1 MTSVARRTLL
11 VVALWLGVVAGG
23 LIARPAWPIDETRY
37 LSVAWDMWTRGEQLV
52 PHLNGVAY
60 SEKPPLL
67 FWLIEAGW
75 AVLGVRESWARIVPA
90 LFALASLLLSARVGR
105 RLWPDRPD
113 VGAAAPL
120 LLLST
125 FLWSFYTTVLLF
137 DMLLV
142 CFTLIGVLGLLRAIE
157 RKRGG
162 WLLYA
167 AAVAL
172 GILAK
177 GPAILLWLVPA
188 ALAAPWWS
196 PGEATRP
203 RAWYPRAAASIAGGI
218 ALSLAWAIPA
228 AISGGSAYADA
239 ILWNQ
244 TAGRLTKAF
253 AHRRPVW
260 WYLPFLPLL
269 VFPWILWAALWRR
282 TTTRRE
288 LLSERGVRLCAVWP
302 LSGLALFSLVSG
314 KQIHYLLPLLPPI
327 ALFGARLLSAS
338 EEGVRRRDLVGVAA
352 CILIFAAVLASGP
365 WVEDTFGLPSW
376 VSDVHPAAAAMVAAI
391 GVFLLAA
398 KPRSRLAGLELVA
411 AASLA
416 AVIVTLVAIGR
427 SAAPRYDVSRVARY
441 LADREQEGHPLAHAG
456 RYRGEYQFA
465 GRLKHPLEVIDVVDV
480 ERWISRHPDGYV
492 VVYSDR
498 SLEPESG
505 DVLRH
510 EFRGGVVA
518 VRHDRSAGSGLKDR
532 GAPRKN

>member
-1 MTSVARRTLL
+1 
-11 VVALWLGVVAGG
+11 
-23 LIARPAWPIDETRY
+23 
-37 LSVAWDMWTRGEQLV
+37 
-52 PHLNGVAY
+52 
-60 SEKPPLL
+60 
-67 FWLIEAGW
+67 
-75 AVLGVRESWARIVPA
+75 IVPA
-90 LFALASLLLSARVGR
+90 LFALASLLLTARVGR
-105 RLWPDRPD
+105 KLWPDRPD

-142 CFTLIGVLGLLRAIE
+142 CFTLVGVLGLLRAIE

-167 AAVAL
+167 EVVAL

-244 TAGRLTKAF
+244 TAGRLTNAF

-260 WYLPFLPLL
+260 WYLPFLPLA

-282 TTTRRE
+282 TSTRRE
-288 LLSERGVRLCAVWP
+288 LFSERGIRLNAVWA

-314 KQIHYLLPLLPPI
+314 KQIHYLLPLLPPV

-338 EEGVRRRDLVGVAA
+338 EEDVRRRDLIGVAA
-352 CILIFAAVLASGP
+352 CVLVFAAVLASGP

-376 VSDVHPAAAAMVAAI
+376 VSDVHPAAAAIVAAI
-391 GVFLLAA
+391 GAFLLAA

-411 AASLA
+411 AASLT
-416 AVIVTLVAIGR
+416 AVVVTLVAIGR
-427 SAAPRYDVSRVARY
+427 SARPRYAVS
-441 LADREQEGHPLAHAG
+441 P
-456 RYRGEYQFA
+456 RG
-465 GRLKHPLEVIDVVDV
+465 
-480 ERWISRHPDGYV
+480 
-492 VVYSDR
+492 
-498 SLEPESG
+498 
-505 DVLRH
+505 
-510 EFRGGVVA
+510 
-518 VRHDRSAGSGLKDR
+518 
-532 GAPRKN
+532 